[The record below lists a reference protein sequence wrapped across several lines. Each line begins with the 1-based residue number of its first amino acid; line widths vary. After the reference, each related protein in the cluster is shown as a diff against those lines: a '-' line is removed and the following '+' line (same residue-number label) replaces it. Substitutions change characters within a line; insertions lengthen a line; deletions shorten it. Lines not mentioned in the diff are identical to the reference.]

1 MLRADLRALLLVMAL
16 LGGCGGEQENHTSA
30 MAGARLSGFLGASG
44 AQDYARAE
52 HQRSFVFPQD
62 HAAHDAFRTE
72 WWYLTAVLRNE
83 QQADFGVQFTLFRQR
98 LSPPGENDETE
109 RPWHSRQAFMGHL
122 AVTDVAE
129 ARHEH
134 GQRLARG
141 HPSLAGVAW
150 VDDQPGQ
157 TVRAY
162 IEDWSLTISDEQG
175 GDFILRGAI
184 DQSAAVEL
192 RFKPQCSVVLQGD
205 QGLSRKGPSGA
216 SYYYSMP
223 RLQAEGWL
231 ELDGQRHQV
240 AGLAWLDREW
250 STSVLG
256 EHLTGWNW
264 FALQLDDGRSVMAF
278 KLSRKDGAADPYDHG
293 VIVSDC
299 GTRQHQRM
307 LHAEDYAL
315 TPTRFW
321 TDSHGNA
328 WPIDWSLMLDG
339 ELMHIQA
346 MVDDQL
352 MDDGLRYWEG
362 VVAVRDAQQRQLGRG
377 YMELTGYGSE
387 GDE

>member
-1 MLRADLRALLLVMAL
+1 MQRSELTVLLLLMVLMM
-16 LGGCGGEQENHTSA
+16 GCGSEQEVHTSA
-30 MAGARLSGFLGASG
+30 VAGARLSGFLGASG

-52 HQRSFVFPQD
+52 HPRRFVFPED
-62 HAAHDAFRTE
+62 HAAHEAFRTE

-83 QQADFGVQFTLFRQR
+83 HQAEFGVQFTLFRQR
-98 LSPPGENDETE
+98 LGPPGEADEAE
-109 RPWHSRQAFMGHL
+109 GAWRSDQAYMGHL
-122 AVTDVAE
+122 AVTDVVE

-134 GQRLARG
+134 DQRLLRA

-150 VDDQPGQ
+150 AGAQTGR

-162 IEDWSLTISDEQG
+162 IEDWSLTISNEQG
-175 GDFILRGAI
+175 GGFNLSGAI
-184 DQSAAVEL
+184 DRRALVEL
-192 RFKPQCSVVLQGD
+192 RFKPQCSVVLQGE
-205 QGLSRKGPSGA
+205 QGLSRKGPQGA

-223 RLQAEGWL
+223 RLQTSGWL
-231 ELDGQRHQV
+231 EVAGQRHRV
-240 AGLAWLDREW
+240 TGLAWLDREW

-256 EHLTGWNW
+256 EHLSGWNW
-264 FALQLDDGRSVMAF
+264 FALQLDDGRSIMVF

-299 GTRQHQRM
+299 GTRQRQRM
-307 LHAEDYAL
+307 LHAEDYEL

-321 TDSHGNA
+321 TDSDGTA
-328 WPIDWSLMLDG
+328 WPVAWSLLLDG
-339 ELMHIQA
+339 DRMNIEA

-362 VVAVRDAQQRQLGRG
+362 VVAVRDAHQQELGRG